1 MHDENCCSGVFGRT
15 RAPVFSLFPP
25 CYSPVIRHQFFA
37 RKVIWI
43 RALAE
48 KAGENALYQVKFA
61 VPALS
66 APAENAGFPR
76 ASPPHLLQIRC
87 ICSKTAIA
95 RRPPPG
101 TIGTGAVQSGCK
113 SAANAARRPSHRRP
127 KPGTG
132 ANQRH
137 AMPRGGYHDVG
148 GYQFRGGNT
157 PASAMHWVK
166 GWPVAVKM
174 GFAVGSAKV
183 VVPLPP

>member
-1 MHDENCCSGVFGRT
+1 MEPRLNAANVSLSLPLYVAT
-15 RAPVFSLFPP
+15 PLLFPLRFRVGTKKNIKI
-25 CYSPVIRHQFFA
+25 YRRLNRATVG
-37 RKVIWI
+37 WI
-43 RALAE
+43 RDSDKNSIIEAQE
-48 KAGENALYQVKFA
+48 
-61 VPALS
+61 PA
-66 APAENAGFPR
+66 
-76 ASPPHLLQIRC
+76 
-87 ICSKTAIA
+87 
-95 RRPPPG
+95 
-101 TIGTGAVQSGCK
+101 GCK